1 MLKRYMF
8 FALFFAFAVQNAFS
22 ADYKVMTNEEGQQ
35 AMIDEYRAVTIF
47 LDEPVKMDGIIAS
60 YLDSSELESKGYNS
74 AEWYYLKSIGENSLT
89 VEVDSRRLKLP
100 SFVATDRKRSTF
112 SIQLKGTSGSFTIH
126 GVKISVTVTSPG
138 TVTPKIEE

>member
-1 MLKRYMF
+1 MTKKI
-8 FALFFAFAVQNAFS
+8 LFTIIFCGLIAPFAFS
-22 ADYKVMTNEEGQQ
+22 AGYKVMTNEEGQQ

-60 YLDSSELESKGYNS
+60 YLDSSELESKGYNA
-74 AEWYYLKSIGENSLT
+74 AEWYYLKGIGENSLT
-89 VEVDSRRLKLP
+89 IEVDSRRLKLP

-112 SIQLKGTSGSFTIH
+112 SIPLKGTSGSFTIH
-126 GVKISVTVTSPG
+126 GVKISVTITSPG